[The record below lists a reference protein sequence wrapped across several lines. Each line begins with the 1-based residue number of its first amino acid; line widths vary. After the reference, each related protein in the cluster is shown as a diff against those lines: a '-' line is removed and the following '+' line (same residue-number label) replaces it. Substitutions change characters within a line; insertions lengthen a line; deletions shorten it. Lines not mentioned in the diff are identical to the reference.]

1 MYTVVRRL
9 PRMSHCFFQSSLS
22 FLGCNVM
29 LLCLHIFTN
38 WDALN
43 CFQTLWD
50 QMMFMINDH
59 WSISDAAVY
68 FIELSFFLSTKL
80 KDYRCHICKIFE
92 KTELPERSVFPH
104 TALHVEMITEVT
116 LNVSILIHSYHL
128 LSDVRKANDESLF
141 LSQCKI
147 ILWVTFFAR
156 IL

>member
-1 MYTVVRRL
+1 MY
-9 PRMSHCFFQSSLS
+9 
-22 FLGCNVM
+22 VM
-29 LLCLHIFTN
+29 LLYLHIFTN
-38 WDALN
+38 WGTLN

-50 QMMFMINDH
+50 QMMFMIIDLFLMLLY
-59 WSISDAAVY
+59 I
-68 FIELSFFLSTKL
+68 LSSCPFLSTKL

>member
-9 PRMSHCFFQSSLS
+9 PKMSRCFLQSSLS
-22 FLGCNVM
+22 FLECNVCNASVSSYFYK
-29 LLCLHIFTN
+29 LRHFELFSNFVRPDDVH
-38 WDALN
+38 
-43 CFQTLWD
+43 
-50 QMMFMINDH
+50 DH

>member
-1 MYTVVRRL
+1 MYTVVWRL
-9 PRMSHCFFQSSLS
+9 PKMSHCFFQSSLS

-50 QMMFMINDH
+50 RMMFMIIDLFLMLLY
-59 WSISDAAVY
+59 I
-68 FIELSFFLSTKL
+68 LSSCPFLSTKL